1 MRHATAPPPSPESL
15 TASQF
20 ARRERIV
27 KVALDLLVNGDYE
40 KIQMKDVAEASDVA
54 LGTVYRYFT
63 SKEHLFAAVQIE
75 WVKSLHRQILRR
87 PPTGESN
94 RERLSQILHKSVRA
108 FQLQPQFYRVL
119 LVLEV
124 AKDPFAKELYEVM
137 SRETEATYRESL
149 SGIDPKTAADLLR
162 ALSTHGP
169 SVATALRTSTDSL
182 TFVGRTAELAE
193 LAAKLNANARAGALI
208 DRIRRAKP
216 REVFHAAI
224 LIEFV
229 GRVKRRP
236 ARNSRVQ
243 LGRRF
248 SAA

>member
-1 MRHATAPPPSPESL
+1 MRHTTAAPPSPESL

-75 WVKSLHRQILRR
+75 WVKSLHRQILKR
-87 PPTGESN
+87 PPSGQSN
-94 RERLSQILHKSVRA
+94 LERLSQVLHMSVRA

-124 AKDPFAKELYEVM
+124 AKDPFAKELFEVM

-149 SGIDPKTAADLLR
+149 AGLDETTASDLLR
-162 ALSTHGP
+162 IVLAVLGAELRRWVLGRQSIDEVKQNLDAALSLLLTYRDP
-169 SVATALRTSTDSL
+169 TSVDAT
-182 TFVGRTAELAE
+182 E
-193 LAAKLNANARAGALI
+193 AAPFAT
-208 DRIRRAKP
+208 
-216 REVFHAAI
+216 
-224 LIEFV
+224 
-229 GRVKRRP
+229 
-236 ARNSRVQ
+236 
-243 LGRRF
+243 
-248 SAA
+248 

>member
-27 KVALDLLVNGDYE
+27 RVALDLLVNGEYE

-63 SKEHLFAAVQIE
+63 SKEHLFAAVQLE

-87 PPTGESN
+87 PPTGQSN
-94 RERLSQILHKSVRA
+94 LDRLSQVLHKSVRA
-108 FQLQPQFYRVL
+108 FQIQPQFYRVL

-124 AKDPFAKELYEVM
+124 AKDPFAKELFEVM

-149 SGIDPKTAADLLR
+149 SGVDPTTASDLLR
-162 ALSTHGP
+162 VVLAVLG
-169 SVATALRTSTDSL
+169 
-182 TFVGRTAELAE
+182 AEL
-193 LAAKLNANARAGALI
+193 
-208 DRIRRAKP
+208 RRW
-216 REVFHAAI
+216 V
-224 LIEFV
+224 
-229 GRVKRRP
+229 
-236 ARNSRVQ
+236 
-243 LGRRF
+243 LGRQ
-248 SAA
+248 SIDEVKQNIDAALALLLTYRDPTSVDAIEAAPLAT

>member
-63 SKEHLFAAVQIE
+63 SKEHLFAAVQLE

-87 PPTGESN
+87 PPTGQSN
-94 RERLSQILHKSVRA
+94 LERLSQVLQKSVRA
-108 FQLQPQFYRVL
+108 FQIQPQFYRVL

-149 SGIDPKTAADLLR
+149 SGIDPQTAADLLR
-162 ALSTHGP
+162 VVLAVLGAELRGWVLGRQSIDEVKQNLDEALSLLLTYRDP
-169 SVATALRTSTDSL
+169 TSVDAAAAEHIAT
-182 TFVGRTAELAE
+182 
-193 LAAKLNANARAGALI
+193 
-208 DRIRRAKP
+208 
-216 REVFHAAI
+216 
-224 LIEFV
+224 
-229 GRVKRRP
+229 
-236 ARNSRVQ
+236 
-243 LGRRF
+243 
-248 SAA
+248 

>member
-27 KVALDLLVNGDYE
+27 KVALNLLVNGDYE

-63 SKEHLFAAVQIE
+63 SKEHLFAAVQLE

-87 PPTGESN
+87 PPTGQSN
-94 RERLSQILHKSVRA
+94 LERLSQVLHKSVRA

-124 AKDPFAKELYEVM
+124 AKDPFAKELFEVM
-137 SRETEATYRESL
+137 SRETEATYGESL
-149 SGIDPKTAADLLR
+149 SGVDPKTASDLLR
-162 ALSTHGP
+162 VVLAVLG
-169 SVATALRTSTDSL
+169 
-182 TFVGRTAELAE
+182 AEL
-193 LAAKLNANARAGALI
+193 RSW
-208 DRIRRAKP
+208 
-216 REVFHAAI
+216 V
-224 LIEFV
+224 
-229 GRVKRRP
+229 
-236 ARNSRVQ
+236 
-243 LGRRF
+243 LGRQSIDEVKQNLDATLSLLLTYRDPTSVDAAAAERF
-248 SAA
+248 AT

>member
-1 MRHATAPPPSPESL
+1 MRHATAAPPSPESL

-27 KVALDLLVNGDYE
+27 KVALNLLVNGDYE

-75 WVKSLHRQILRR
+75 WVKSLHRQILKR

-94 RERLSQILHKSVRA
+94 LERLSQVLHMSVRA

-124 AKDPFAKELYEVM
+124 AKDPFAKELFEVM
-137 SRETEATYRESL
+137 TRETEATYRESL
-149 SGIDPKTAADLLR
+149 SDVDETTASDLLR
-162 ALSTHGP
+162 IVLAVLG
-169 SVATALRTSTDSL
+169 
-182 TFVGRTAELAE
+182 AEL
-193 LAAKLNANARAGALI
+193 
-208 DRIRRAKP
+208 RRW
-216 REVFHAAI
+216 V
-224 LIEFV
+224 
-229 GRVKRRP
+229 
-236 ARNSRVQ
+236 
-243 LGRRF
+243 LGRQ
-248 SAA
+248 SIDEVKQNLDAALALLPTYRDPSSVDAVEGAPFAT

>member
-1 MRHATAPPPSPESL
+1 MRHATAAPPSPESL
-15 TASQF
+15 TASQL

-27 KVALDLLVNGDYE
+27 KVALNLLVNGDYE

-63 SKEHLFAAVQIE
+63 SKEHLFAAVQLE

-87 PPTGESN
+87 PPSGQSN
-94 RERLSQILHKSVRA
+94 LERLSQVLHKSVRA

-149 SGIDPKTAADLLR
+149 SGVDPTTAADLLR
-162 ALSTHGP
+162 VVLAVLGAELRRWVLGRQSIDEVKQNIDAALSLLLTYRDP
-169 SVATALRTSTDSL
+169 TSVDAVEAARFAT
-182 TFVGRTAELAE
+182 
-193 LAAKLNANARAGALI
+193 
-208 DRIRRAKP
+208 
-216 REVFHAAI
+216 
-224 LIEFV
+224 
-229 GRVKRRP
+229 
-236 ARNSRVQ
+236 
-243 LGRRF
+243 
-248 SAA
+248 

>member
-1 MRHATAPPPSPESL
+1 MPHGTAPPPSPESL

-27 KVALDLLVNGDYE
+27 KVALNLLVNGDYE

-87 PPTGESN
+87 PPTGQSN
-94 RERLSQILHKSVRA
+94 LERLSQVLHKTVRA

-124 AKDPFAKELYEVM
+124 AKDPFAKELFEVM
-137 SRETEATYRESL
+137 SRETAATYRE
-149 SGIDPKTAADLLR
+149 
-162 ALSTHGP
+162 ALSDVDPQTA
-169 SVATALRTSTDSL
+169 SVLLGVVLAVL
-182 TFVGRTAELAE
+182 GAEL
-193 LAAKLNANARAGALI
+193 RSW
-208 DRIRRAKP
+208 
-216 REVFHAAI
+216 V
-224 LIEFV
+224 
-229 GRVKRRP
+229 
-236 ARNSRVQ
+236 
-243 LGRRF
+243 LGRQ
-248 SAA
+248 SIDEVNQNLDAALSLLLIYRDPSSVDAEEAARLAT

>member
-1 MRHATAPPPSPESL
+1 MRHVTAAPPSPESL

-27 KVALDLLVNGDYE
+27 KVALALLVNGDYE

-63 SKEHLFAAVQIE
+63 SKEHLFAAVQLE

-87 PPTGESN
+87 PPSGQSN
-94 RERLSQILHKSVRA
+94 LERLSQVLHKSVRA

-124 AKDPFAKELYEVM
+124 AKDPFAKELFEVM

-149 SGIDPKTAADLLR
+149 SGVDPTTASDLLR
-162 ALSTHGP
+162 VVLAVLGAELRRWVLGRQSIDEVKQNLDAALSLLLTYRDP
-169 SVATALRTSTDSL
+169 TSVDAT
-182 TFVGRTAELAE
+182 E
-193 LAAKLNANARAGALI
+193 AAPFAT
-208 DRIRRAKP
+208 
-216 REVFHAAI
+216 
-224 LIEFV
+224 
-229 GRVKRRP
+229 
-236 ARNSRVQ
+236 
-243 LGRRF
+243 
-248 SAA
+248 

>member
-63 SKEHLFAAVQIE
+63 SKEHLFAAVQLE

-87 PPTGESN
+87 PPTGQSN
-94 RERLSQILHKSVRA
+94 LERLSQVLHKSVRA
-108 FQLQPQFYRVL
+108 FQIQPQFYRVL

-149 SGIDPKTAADLLR
+149 SGIDPKTATDLLR
-162 ALSTHGP
+162 VVLAVLGAELRGWVLGRQSIDEVKQNLDAALSLLLTYRDP
-169 SVATALRTSTDSL
+169 TSVDATA
-182 TFVGRTAELAE
+182 AE
-193 LAAKLNANARAGALI
+193 
-208 DRIRRAKP
+208 
-216 REVFHAAI
+216 
-224 LIEFV
+224 
-229 GRVKRRP
+229 
-236 ARNSRVQ
+236 
-243 LGRRF
+243 RF
-248 SAA
+248 AT

>member
-1 MRHATAPPPSPESL
+1 MPHGTAPPPSPESL
-15 TASQF
+15 TASQL

-27 KVALDLLVNGDYE
+27 KVALNLLVNGDYE
-40 KIQMKDVAEASDVA
+40 KIQMKDVAESSDVA

-94 RERLSQILHKSVRA
+94 LERLSQVLHKSVRA

-149 SGIDPKTAADLLR
+149 SGIDAKTASDLLR
-162 ALSTHGP
+162 VVLAVLGAELRGWVLGRQSIDEVKQNLDEALSLLLTYRDP
-169 SVATALRTSTDSL
+169 TSVDAAAAEQIAT
-182 TFVGRTAELAE
+182 
-193 LAAKLNANARAGALI
+193 
-208 DRIRRAKP
+208 
-216 REVFHAAI
+216 
-224 LIEFV
+224 
-229 GRVKRRP
+229 
-236 ARNSRVQ
+236 
-243 LGRRF
+243 
-248 SAA
+248 